1 MVLEQFLFLKLD
13 FWQCFIKE
21 YQWPECMGPWVG
33 WIDFPP
39 YSPYRGIQK
48 RRPRWRQRKN
58 CRPQLLIIW
67 FWLTSKPVWCR
78 NKYRGFIFCAL
89 MACYLA
95 GRGKARLMKSS
106 IFNFFTCTFFYFKDQ
121 KTKQWEMC
129 IPCLLMIFKP
139 FTLILWK
146 PEQKRQSRPSQY
158 TCDYNV

>member
-21 YQWPECMGPWVG
+21 YQWPECMGPLVG

-39 YSPYRGIQK
+39 YSPCRGIQK

-95 GRGKARLMKSS
+95 GRGKAKMMKCN
-106 IFNFFTCTFFYFKDQ
+106 IFTCTIYSFKDQ
-121 KTKQWEMC
+121 TNETVGNMYIMVVGSQAFYFDPMEARAEKTKS
-129 IPCLLMIFKP
+129 PKP
-139 FTLILWK
+139 IHLW
-146 PEQKRQSRPSQY
+146 
-158 TCDYNV
+158 